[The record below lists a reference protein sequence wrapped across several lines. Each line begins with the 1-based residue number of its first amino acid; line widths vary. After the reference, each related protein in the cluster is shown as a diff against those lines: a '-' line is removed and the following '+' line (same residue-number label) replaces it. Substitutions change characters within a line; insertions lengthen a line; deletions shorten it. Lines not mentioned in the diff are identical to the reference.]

1 MANYKIVNKQEGM
14 LAKKAV
20 RKTYDTEESTDKK
33 AFIREAIQKEVFDE
47 QDAIADNAKMI
58 SLLTTVMSRLYDIL
72 PAADK
77 DNLAANDK
85 AVIEQVFTKFK
96 TTETRADVQFAIEG
110 PTLIDKLL
118 NRQGAIGNIIKNA

>member
-77 DNLAANDK
+77 DNLAANDR

>member
-58 SLLTTVMSRLYDIL
+58 SLLTTVMSRMYDII

-77 DNLAANDK
+77 DNLDPNDR

-118 NRQGAIGNIIKNA
+118 NRQGTIGNIIKNA